1 MSSRVK
7 YPTELRAEA
16 RRLRAEGKKHRE
28 IAELLGV
35 SVPTASQWTRGVL
48 PLNKQAP
55 DPRKA
60 EALPVLIRMYCE
72 GVAIPDI
79 ARHLGIPAP
88 TLFDWRRELGL
99 SKNKRSAYVTD
110 ALRQQISKKLSRDP
124 DGSRKLEVAR
134 LYSDEQLSSVEIALK
149 LGISATTVSAWLRQA
164 GVATRDQITQRT
176 REKLRAANLGDKR
189 YNWKGGKSGENM
201 RVRGSMFMRL
211 AREACFARD
220 DYTCR
225 CCKQRGG
232 KLNAHH
238 VWPFQRFPQW
248 KYEVWNLVTLCKPC
262 HHKFHMAA
270 GGPVHIAIG
279 PFFSDNGQVREQPAF
294 YEVRIAA

>member
-1 MSSRVK
+1 M
-7 YPTELRAEA
+7 YAPHLRAEA

-48 PLNKQAP
+48 PLNKQAV

-60 EALPVLIRMYCE
+60 EALPILARMYRA
-72 GVAIPDI
+72 GVPIPEI
-79 ARHLGIPAP
+79 AKATGVPQG

-99 SKNKRSAYVTD
+99 PKNKRTEYVTD
-110 ALRQQISKKLSRDP
+110 ELRLRISKKLSRDP
-124 DGSRKLEVAR
+124 DGVRKQEAAR
-134 LYSDEQLSSVEIALK
+134 LYLNEQISTVEIAER
-149 LGISATTVSAWLRQA
+149 LGLTAVTIGVWLRA
-164 GVATRDQITQRT
+164 MSVPIRKVVTLRT
-176 REKLRAANLGDKR
+176 RQKLKVASSGEKRW
-189 YNWKGGKSGENM
+189 NWKGGITKEQ
-201 RVRGSMFMRL
+201 VRLRTNLEMKL
-211 AREACFARD
+211 AREACFTRD

-279 PFFSDNGQVREQPAF
+279 PFFHDKGQVREQPAY
-294 YEVRIAA
+294 YEVRLAA